1 MAGRPSFPVRGVF
14 RLFSKVYL
22 PRFHLKGRE
31 TVPARPSSE
40 KQAST
45 TQSLRFGGAG
55 SAIASMTDCQKDA
68 KQGQVCKAR

>member
-1 MAGRPSFPVRGVF
+1 MAGRLSFPVRGVF
-14 RLFSKVYL
+14 RLFGKVHP

-45 TQSLRFGGAG
+45 MQFFRFVGAG
-55 SAIASMTDCQKDA
+55 SAIARMTDCQKDA
-68 KQGQVCKAR
+68 KQGQACKAR

>member
-1 MAGRPSFPVRGVF
+1 M
-14 RLFSKVYL
+14 
-22 PRFHLKGRE
+22 
-31 TVPARPSSE
+31 PARPSSE